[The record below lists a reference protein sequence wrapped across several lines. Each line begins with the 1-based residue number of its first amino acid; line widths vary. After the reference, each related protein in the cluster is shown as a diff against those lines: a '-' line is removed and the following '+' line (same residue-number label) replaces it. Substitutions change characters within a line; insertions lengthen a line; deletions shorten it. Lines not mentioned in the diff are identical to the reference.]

1 MIYLN
6 AEKLIQYHFTNTNN
20 LILNIM
26 KHNFS
31 TLKDFLRKFDSKFL
45 QHFMVAGLLFFSVAS
60 MNAQNLVVNPGFE
73 NVTGGE
79 ATGWLKGS
87 SSIGYSAGSKYS
99 GAMGVWLGT
108 SSSAISVKQVITG
121 LLPNTTYTATAMY
134 RFDAVGSAATF
145 GVRYYLTASTGDTNI
160 SLTPVTSWTTTG
172 TVTFTTGATSTQ
184 AEIFARQESGGTIVR
199 FDDFS
204 MVLGQTTGLERSTV
218 KSNVYSNN
226 SNIVVEGL
234 AAQTANIYSVSGAM
248 VKSVLIKSNL
258 ETIAVDKGFYIVR
271 VGGQNFKLLIQ

>member
-1 MIYLN
+1 
-6 AEKLIQYHFTNTNN
+6 
-20 LILNIM
+20 M

-31 TLKDFLRKFDSKFL
+31 TLKDSLRKFDSKFM
-45 QHFMVAGLLFFSVAS
+45 QHIFVAGLLFFSVTS
-60 MNAQNLVVNPGFE
+60 MNSQNLVVNPGFE
-73 NVTGGE
+73 DATSTT
-79 ATGWLKGS
+79 ATGWAKS
-87 SSIGYSAGSKYS
+87 STSIGYSAGSKYL

-121 LLPNTTYTATAMY
+121 LLPNTRYTATAMY

-204 MVLGQTTGLERSTV
+204 MVLDQTTGLESSTV

-226 SNIVVEGL
+226 SSIVVEGL
-234 AAQTANIYSVSGAM
+234 AAQTASIYSVSGAM

-258 ETIAVDKGFYIVR
+258 ETIDINRGFYIVK
-271 VGGQNFKLLIQ
+271 VGGQNFKLMIQ